1 MVKYLGK
8 INLTFGGGRQEATEN
23 IINLIVILRFYISLI
38 ALGKQDKSAI

>member
-8 INLTFGGGRQEATEN
+8 RQEATEN
-23 IINLIVILRFYISLI
+23 LINLILILGFYISLI